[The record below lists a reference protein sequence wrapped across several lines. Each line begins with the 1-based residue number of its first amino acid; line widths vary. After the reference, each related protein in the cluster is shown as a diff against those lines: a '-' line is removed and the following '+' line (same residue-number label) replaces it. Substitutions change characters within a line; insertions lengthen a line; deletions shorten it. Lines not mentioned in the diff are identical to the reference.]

1 MTQSMRIAFQKL
13 QENYERILSGIL
25 VVALLSQIIS
35 PFVAFASAD
44 ITIESFQLNGAGS
57 SIAINP
63 GDSFKLALN
72 GKNL

>member
-25 VVALLSQIIS
+25 VIVLLSQIIS

>member
-1 MTQSMRIAFQKL
+1 MRIAFQKL